1 MKDKNVETDKADSM
15 LDDLFR
21 KTLENHSAEPSPKV
35 WKEIGRGLLWDD
47 LLHFRFANV
56 SFKYWAVIA
65 MITLVTGLSFY
76 FLPMERELFV
86 EEHAVQPDEKP
97 IVKQVVTEPEIVG
110 TSVGMVSANP
120 PAIVSDPREPSHPT
134 GNRQP
139 INSSLQSSFESGII
153 LPGEPKPTDNSH
165 VVSTLISSEKHNVRN
180 VDVFRLI
187 PVDFQLF
194 GNSVPD
200 SIRII
205 QTVYG
210 PVKFSETS
218 RKSVP
223 QMWTASLGVLPEK
236 AFYKAEESYSKMNY
250 WLQGGLT
257 WHYSRFSI
265 GTGIELG
272 YMIDQGKYRVD
283 YKSLDSVGFYSSVVS
298 YSVGA
303 NNEIVYNTAVKTLY
317 DSLNHSSDPRT
328 SNRYTYLRFP
338 LLVGYRMV
346 ETNRFSV
353 TLKAGPAWSVL
364 IGEKKASPEVAYE
377 NATITR
383 IDDETSA
390 RFKTNWQVWANLLLE
405 MKVSERFSL
414 YLEPNWKYY
423 LKPTAEQESP
433 EAKAPWSVGVGLGV
447 QINLDAKKSKK

>member
-1 MKDKNVETDKADSM
+1 MKDKNIETDKADSM

-21 KTLENHSAEPSPKV
+21 KTLENHNAEPSPKV
-35 WKEIGRGLLWDD
+35 WKEIGRGLFWDD

-56 SFKYWAVIA
+56 SFRYWAVIA
-65 MITLVTGLSFY
+65 MITLVTSLSLY
-76 FLPMERELFV
+76 FLSGEDEIVVDERAL
-86 EEHAVQPDEKP
+86 QPDEKP
-97 IVKQVVTEPEIVG
+97 IGTSAVSDPEIVA
-110 TSVGMVSANP
+110 TPVGIVSANP
-120 PAIVSDPREPSHPT
+120 PAIVSETHEPDSHS
-134 GNRQP
+134 GSRQP
-139 INSSLQSSFESGII
+139 INSNLQNHLEPEIV
-153 LPGEPKPTDNSH
+153 LPVEAKSTDDNQF
-165 VVSTLISSEKHNVRN
+165 VSTLVSSEPLSVRN

-194 GNSVPD
+194 GNTVPD

-298 YSVGA
+298 YSVGS

-317 DSLNHSSDPRT
+317 DSLNHSADPRT

-364 IGEKKASPEVAYE
+364 IAEKKASPEVAYE

-447 QINLDAKKSKK
+447 QVNLDAKKSKK